1 MPIAETVC
9 QSLISS
15 QQILLIVNRW
25 RHSTTLSRLDMCDT
39 LACHPAGPG
48 NVSSKH
54 FLGHLNVLT
63 PLVHAMQ
70 SIVIH
75 LRQLRLMICF
85 HHETDRL
92 CYREQID
99 AIHIDAK
106 PLQPCLQRRR
116 ARNDAHAQGL
126 LIILPHLFIL

>member
-1 MPIAETVC
+1 
-9 QSLISS
+9 
-15 QQILLIVNRW
+15 
-25 RHSTTLSRLDMCDT
+25 MCDT